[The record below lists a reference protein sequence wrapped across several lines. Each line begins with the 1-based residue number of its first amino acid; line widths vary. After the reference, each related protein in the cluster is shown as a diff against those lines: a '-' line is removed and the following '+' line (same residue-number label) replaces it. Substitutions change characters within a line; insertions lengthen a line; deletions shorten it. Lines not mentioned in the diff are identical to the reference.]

1 MGLEN
6 MLLHLAFT
14 LDFLFIVY
22 DNDRL
27 PFPTQT
33 PHVRKLLL
41 LLTKFSDRKIS
52 FSLQLRLSP
61 TFDQILFQNVFI

>member
-1 MGLEN
+1 

-27 PFPTQT
+27 PFPTET
-33 PHVRKLLL
+33 PHVGKLL
-41 LLTKFSDRKIS
+41 LLTKFCDRKIS
-52 FSLQLRLSP
+52 FSLQLQLSP
-61 TFDQILFQNVFI
+61 TFDDILFQNVFI

>member
-33 PHVRKLLL
+33 PHVRKLLF
-41 LLTKFSDRKIS
+41 LTKFSDRKIS